1 MIFGNSTYRPKEI
14 QCVSSGGVNLVS
26 QFRDRY
32 ERKIEHNFLYF

>member
-14 QCVSSGGVNLVS
+14 ECVSSGEVNLVF

-32 ERKIEHNFLYF
+32 EWKIEHNFLYF